1 MMGKRWH
8 FKRRKYMAKTGL
20 MYSENFA
27 KYDAGGGYLC
37 LSARSVPWI
46 STTDYYDT
54 GERVTEAYNLLKK
67 TGLLEKLTPIASY
80 KVDKEELIG
89 FHSKEY
95 IDKLEKF
102 SNEDGGDVGEL
113 CQIGKGGLDV
123 IREAVGG
130 DFNALDAVMSG
141 KVQNAFCLQRPPAA
155 HAERDRGFGFCVVNS
170 FNILI
175 QRAREKYGLKRI
187 MIIDIDN
194 HYKKGIEDAWYDTDE
209 VLYAEIHQT
218 GAVAENS
225 AADRNADWIGSE
237 KGTGYNVVI
246 PMPSGAGDSAY
257 IKAFEEVI
265 LPVAEQ
271 YKPELVVFIAG
282 YASNIF
288 DPLCRQQITASGY
301 YKLTEMIKSVA
312 DKYAQGRLIG
322 ILEGGKGNYM
332 SFCILKTIE
341 AMSEEKTD
349 VPDLTA
355 QFIVRNYVSHD
366 QQAAIDDVKK
376 NLAPYWKL

>member
-1 MMGKRWH
+1 
-8 FKRRKYMAKTGL
+8 

-27 KYDAGGGYLC
+27 KYDAGGG
-37 LSARSVPWI
+37 LSLFI
-46 STTDYYDT
+46 SKKCAVDQHNRLLRYRRTSN
-54 GERVTEAYNLLKK
+54 GSHNLLKK

-155 HAERDRGFGFCVVNS
+155 HAERDRGFGFCVINS

-175 QRAREKYGLKRI
+175 QRVREKYGLKRI

-225 AADRNADWIGSE
+225 AADRNADWIGSG

-301 YKLTEMIKSVA
+301 YKLTEMIKSVV

-349 VPDLTA
+349 VPDSTA

>member
-1 MMGKRWH
+1 MKMVE
-8 FKRRKYMAKTGL
+8 T
-20 MYSENFA
+20 SEN
-27 KYDAGGGYLC
+27 Y
-37 LSARSVPWI
+37 V
-46 STTDYYDT
+46 
-54 GERVTEAYNLLKK
+54 
-67 TGLLEKLTPIASY
+67 KLA
-80 KVDKEELIG
+80 
-89 FHSKEY
+89 
-95 IDKLEKF
+95 
-102 SNEDGGDVGEL
+102 
-113 CQIGKGGLDV
+113 KGGLDV

-225 AADRNADWIGSE
+225 AADRNADWIGSG

-271 YKPELVVFIAG
+271 YKPELGENKPTKKA
-282 YASNIF
+282 
-288 DPLCRQQITASGY
+288 PR
-301 YKLTEMIKSVA
+301 TE
-312 DKYAQGRLIG
+312 
-322 ILEGGKGNYM
+322 
-332 SFCILKTIE
+332 CLKKWWTGQ
-341 AMSEEKTD
+341 
-349 VPDLTA
+349 DL
-355 QFIVRNYVSHD
+355 
-366 QQAAIDDVKK
+366 
-376 NLAPYWKL
+376 NL